1 MDFKIKILFI
11 TILLITNVQYASE
24 IKVDKRTAINSI
36 SKALTFAKPFDTILI
51 TKDFYNEGNIVIDK
65 PLTIKGIDQPVLD
78 GNSNVEILTVY
89 SDNVFITGITFKN
102 AGVNYLKENA
112 AVRFENVKNCEVRD
126 CKFYGNFFGIYL
138 AKSNKCKV
146 KDNYLEAYGKK
157 EASSGNGIHL
167 WNCREIEVSNNKIN
181 GHRDGIYLEFV
192 RQAVISENYSTK
204 NLRYGLHFMF
214 SDSCKYFNNQF
225 EYNSAGVAVMY
236 SHFVEMNK
244 NKFNNN
250 WGPASYGLLL
260 KDITDSKITGN
271 KIIENTSGI
280 YIEGCNRSEFKNN
293 LFEKNGWAVKLM
305 ANSTDNVF
313 SKNNFLSNTFDVSS
327 NSRQNFS
334 SFSSNYWSKYEG
346 YDLNKDG
353 VGDVPFRPVKLFS
366 VIVEQN
372 EPAMM
377 LLNSFFI
384 ELLNVAE
391 SVFPAL
397 TPETLVD
404 YSPMMRKV
412 DDSDK

>member
-1 MDFKIKILFI
+1 MNFSIKILLI
-11 TILLITNVQYASE
+11 TILLIINTQYANQ
-24 IKVDKRTAINSI
+24 IKVDKRTQTNSI
-36 SKALTFAKPFDTILI
+36 SKALTKAKPFDTILI
-51 TKDFYNEGNIVIDK
+51 TKDFYSEGNLIIDK
-65 PLTIKGIDQPVLD
+65 PLTLKGIDYPVLD
-78 GNSNVEILTVY
+78 GNSNVEILTIQ
-89 SDNVFITGITFKN
+89 SDNVVIEGIIFKN

-112 AVRFENVKNCEVRD
+112 AVRFENVENCEVRE

-138 AKSNKCKV
+138 AKSRECKV
-146 KDNYLEAYGKK
+146 KNNYLEAYGKK

-167 WNCREIEVSNNKIN
+167 WNCRDVEVRGNKIK

-192 RQAVISENYSTK
+192 RQADICENYSTK

-214 SDSCKYFNNQF
+214 SDSCRYFENQF

-260 KDITDSKITGN
+260 KDITDSKIVEN
-271 KIIENTSGI
+271 KFIENTSGI
-280 YIEGCNRSEFKNN
+280 YIEGCNRSEFKEN
-293 LFEKNGWAVKLM
+293 LFKKNGWAVKLM

-334 SFSSNYWSKYEG
+334 TFSSNFWSKYDG

-404 YSPMMRKV
+404 KAPVMRMV
-412 DDSDK
+412 DDRDK